1 MRLLVVTPFYAPDLG
16 PSTPLVT
23 MLCEDLAQLGHH
35 VQVLAAVPHF
45 PSGQVAAEYRGHVWL
60 AEERNGVQ
68 VKRVWVPSGERS
80 NLRHRLFTFA
90 MFQLLTTVV
99 GLGFNYDALLITNP
113 ALETF
118 LPFAGLSWLR
128 RKPAVFCVWDVYPD
142 VGIHLGIFRHQAVI
156 KLVGWL
162 ENFCLHRASK
172 IHLLS
177 ETFRPSLQARGVAT
191 DKMVVIPPWL
201 DTEFIHPMPRANAFS
216 QEHGLNEK
224 FVILYAGNIGFSQGL
239 EHVLQAAQRLQ
250 AEPKLQFLLV
260 GDGPNHANLVT
271 QATTLGLTN
280 VKFLPFQPRE
290 RLPELLATADLALV
304 TQQGGLGNDSLPSKA
319 FPILASGRPIL
330 ATGDESSGLWKFVQ
344 QSKAGVCIPSADAM
358 ALATTILDLAQ
369 QPFACQQMGQH
380 GREYALR
387 YHSRQA
393 AAQQFGFLIL
403 DF

>member
-45 PSGQVAAEYRGHVWL
+45 PSGQVSADYRGHLWL
-60 AEERNGVQ
+60 EEEQNGVQ

-80 NLRHRLFTFA
+80 NLPHRLLTFA
-90 MFQLLTTVV
+90 VFQGLTTIA
-99 GLGFNYDALLITNP
+99 GLRFDYDALLITNP

-118 LPFAGLSWLR
+118 LPFATLSWLR

-162 ENFCLHRASK
+162 ENFCLHRARK
-172 IHLLS
+172 IHLLTES
-177 ETFRPSLQARGVAT
+177 FKPSLEARGLAT
-191 DKMVVIPPWL
+191 AKMVVIPPWL
-201 DTEFIHPMPRANAFS
+201 DTEFIRPLPRTNAFS
-216 QEHGLNEK
+216 QEHGLNKK
-224 FVILYAGNIGFSQGL
+224 FVILYAGNMGFSQGL
-239 EHVLQAAQRLQ
+239 EQILQAAQQL
-250 AEPKLQFLLV
+250 PKLQFVFV
-260 GDGPNHANLVT
+260 GDGANHANLVT

-304 TQQGGLGNDSLPSKA
+304 TQQGGLGNDSLPSKI

-330 ATGDESSGLWKFVQ
+330 AVGDEGSSLWEFVQ
-344 QSKAGVCIPSADAM
+344 QAQAGVCVPPSAPDALVKAIM
-358 ALATTILDLAQ
+358 ELAQ
-369 QPFACQQMGQH
+369 QPTRAQQLGQH

-393 AAQQFGFLIL
+393 TAQKFETIIKGLIG
-403 DF
+403 